1 MTEPPGV
8 AFAARPPAGAVQR
21 RDRPCAPRLRQA
33 GRVRNLRDIARVLR
47 HRDYRFLWL
56 SQTTSSIGDAIV
68 FVALALFVIDRTG
81 SATDLGLVLAAGVVP
96 LLVFL
101 LVGGVWADRL
111 PRHAVVIVTDLA
123 RFALHAL
130 LAVLIFTGEVTIW
143 QLVVIEALFGAA
155 EAFFRPADIRARA
168 ADRARARHP
177 AGERPDGDVAQ
188 RGHADGSR
196 ARDGAGADRRRRLGV
211 RGRLR
216 DLPRQRG
223 VSHPG
228 ATAPPRARRLAR
240 PGRPRMARRRASGA
254 EMREGYREV
263 RSRAWIWATLLA
275 FSVINLT
282 GLAPLFVLG
291 PIVARER
298 YGHTAVYGVVVAI
311 LGVGTIAGSLAGVNW
326 RPRHPM
332 RMATLAIMLWPPS
345 IVLFGAGVTLW
356 LVLPAVALAGLGV
369 ALFDVWWLTALAER
383 VPPDKLSRVTSY
395 DWVVSLGLLPLGL
408 ILAGP
413 LASALG
419 AVAVLIAGS
428 TLAGLAIALALLSRE
443 TWTLERLPRSSD
455 QPGLP

>member
-1 MTEPPGV
+1 
-8 AFAARPPAGAVQR
+8 
-21 RDRPCAPRLRQA
+21 
-33 GRVRNLRDIARVLR
+33 VRSFREIARVLR
-47 HRDYRFLWL
+47 HRDYRYLWL
-56 SQTTSSIGDAIV
+56 SQTTSAIGDAIV

-81 SATDLGLVLAAGVVP
+81 SPTDLGLVLAAGTVP

-111 PRHAVVIVTDLA
+111 PRHAVVIVTDLT
-123 RFALHAL
+123 RFALHGL
-130 LAVLIFTGEVTIW
+130 LAVLIFTGEVAIW

-155 EAFFRPADIRARA
+155 EAFFRPAISGLVPQTVPEADIQQANALMGMSRNA
-168 ADRARARHP
+168 ATLAGP
-177 AGERPDGDVAQ
+177 ALATVLVLTAGAGWAFALDAATFLVSAACLTRVRPRRRELAPAAAERPVTDA
-188 RGHADGSR
+188 
-196 ARDGAGADRRRRLGV
+196 
-211 RGRLR
+211 
-216 DLPRQRG
+216 
-223 VSHPG
+223 
-228 ATAPPRARRLAR
+228 AP
-240 PGRPRMARRRASGA
+240 SVWA

-263 RSRAWIWATLLA
+263 RSRAWIWATLVA

-298 YGHTAVYGVVVAI
+298 YGHTAIYGVVIAV
-311 LGVGTIAGSLAGVNW
+311 LGIGTIAGSLAGINW

-356 LVLPAVALAGLGV
+356 LVLPAAALAGFGL

-395 DWVVSLGLLPLGL
+395 DWVVSNGLLPLGL
-408 ILAGP
+408 IIAGP

-419 AVAVLIAGS
+419 AVAVLIAGT
-428 TLAGLAIALALLSRE
+428 TLAGLAIGAALLSRD
-443 TWTLERLPRSSD
+443 TWRLERLPQASG
-455 QPGLP
+455 QTGLP

>member
-1 MTEPPGV
+1 
-8 AFAARPPAGAVQR
+8 
-21 RDRPCAPRLRQA
+21 
-33 GRVRNLRDIARVLR
+33 VRSLRDIARVLR

-68 FVALALFVIDRTG
+68 FVALALFVIDRTA
-81 SATDLGLVLAAGVVP
+81 SPTDLGLVLAAGTVP

-101 LVGGVWADRL
+101 LFGGVWADRL

-123 RFALHAL
+123 RFTLHAL

-155 EAFFRPADIRARA
+155 EAFFRPAISGLVPQTVPEPDIQQASALMGMSRNA
-168 ADRARARHP
+168 AILVGP
-177 AGERPDGDVAQ
+177 ALATALVLTAGAGWAFAVDSATFLASAACLTQVRPRRRELASSPAEPP
-188 RGHADGSR
+188 ADG
-196 ARDGAGADRRRRLGV
+196 V
-211 RGRLR
+211 R
-216 DLPRQRG
+216 PS
-223 VSHPG
+223 VWS
-228 ATAPPRARRLAR
+228 
-240 PGRPRMARRRASGA
+240 
-254 EMREGYREV
+254 EMRAGYREV

-275 FSVINLT
+275 FSVTNFA

-298 YGHTAVYGVVVAI
+298 YGHTAIYGVVVAV
-311 LGVGTIAGSLAGVNW
+311 LGAGTIAGSLAGVNW

-332 RMATLAIMLWPPS
+332 RMAILVIMLWPPS

-356 LVLPAVALAGLGV
+356 VVLPAVALAGLGV

-395 DWVVSLGLLPLGL
+395 DWVVSQGLLPLGL

-428 TLAGLAIALALLSRE
+428 ALAAVALAAALLPRE
-443 TWTLERLPRSSD
+443 TWTLEHLPRASD
-455 QPGLP
+455 QPELT

>member
-1 MTEPPGV
+1 
-8 AFAARPPAGAVQR
+8 
-21 RDRPCAPRLRQA
+21 
-33 GRVRNLRDIARVLR
+33 VRNVRDIARVLR
-47 HRDYRFLWL
+47 HRDFRFLWL

-81 SATDLGLVLAAGVVP
+81 SATDLGLVLAAGALP
-96 LLVFL
+96 LLVFV

-111 PRHAVVIVTDLA
+111 PRHAVVIVTDLV

-143 QLVVIEALFGAA
+143 QLVVIEAVFGAA
-155 EAFFRPADIRARA
+155 EAFFRPAVSGLVPQTVPERDIQPASALMGMSRNA
-168 ADRARARHP
+168 ATMMGPALATALVLTAGAGWAFAVDSATFLVSAACVTQVRPRRRELAPSP
-177 AGERPDGDVAQ
+177 AGQP
-188 RGHADGSR
+188 ADG
-196 ARDGAGADRRRRLGV
+196 A
-211 RGRLR
+211 
-216 DLPRQRG
+216 
-223 VSHPG
+223 
-228 ATAPPRARRLAR
+228 AR
-240 PGRPRMARRRASGA
+240 PSVWS

-263 RSRAWIWATLLA
+263 RSRAWIWATLVA

-298 YGHTAVYGVVVAI
+298 YGHTAIYGVVVAI

-408 ILAGP
+408 IFAGP

-443 TWTLERLPRSSD
+443 TWTLERLPRGSD

>member
-1 MTEPPGV
+1 VSGLVPQTVPERDIQPASALMGMSRNAATMMGPALATALVLTAGAGW
-8 AFAARPPAGAVQR
+8 AFAVDSATFLVSAACVTQVRPRRRELAPSPAGQPADGAARP
-21 RDRPCAPRLRQA
+21 
-33 GRVRNLRDIARVLR
+33 
-47 HRDYRFLWL
+47 
-56 SQTTSSIGDAIV
+56 S
-68 FVALALFVIDRTG
+68 
-81 SATDLGLVLAAGVVP
+81 
-96 LLVFL
+96 
-101 LVGGVWADRL
+101 VW
-111 PRHAVVIVTDLA
+111 
-123 RFALHAL
+123 
-130 LAVLIFTGEVTIW
+130 
-143 QLVVIEALFGAA
+143 
-155 EAFFRPADIRARA
+155 
-168 ADRARARHP
+168 
-177 AGERPDGDVAQ
+177 
-188 RGHADGSR
+188 S
-196 ARDGAGADRRRRLGV
+196 
-211 RGRLR
+211 
-216 DLPRQRG
+216 
-223 VSHPG
+223 
-228 ATAPPRARRLAR
+228 
-240 PGRPRMARRRASGA
+240 

-263 RSRAWIWATLLA
+263 RSRAWIWATLVA

-298 YGHTAVYGVVVAI
+298 YGHTAIYGVVVAI

-408 ILAGP
+408 IFAGP

-443 TWTLERLPRSSD
+443 TWTLERLPRGSD

>member
-1 MTEPPGV
+1 M
-8 AFAARPPAGAVQR
+8 
-21 RDRPCAPRLRQA
+21 
-33 GRVRNLRDIARVLR
+33 LR

-81 SATDLGLVLAAGVVP
+81 SPTDLGLVLAAGTVP

-111 PRHAVVIVTDLA
+111 PRHAVVIVTDLT
-123 RFALHAL
+123 RFALHGL

-155 EAFFRPADIRARA
+155 EAFFRPAISGLVPQTVPEPDIQQANALMGMSRNA
-168 ADRARARHP
+168 ATLAGP
-177 AGERPDGDVAQ
+177 ALATVLVLTAGAGWAFALDAATFLVSAACLTQVRPRRRELASSPDPPVPA
-188 RGHADGSR
+188 
-196 ARDGAGADRRRRLGV
+196 DGAGA
-211 RGRLR
+211 
-216 DLPRQRG
+216 
-223 VSHPG
+223 
-228 ATAPPRARRLAR
+228 
-240 PGRPRMARRRASGA
+240 RASVWS

-263 RSRAWIWATLLA
+263 RSRAWIWATLVA

-298 YGHTAVYGVVVAI
+298 YGHTAIYGVVIAI
-311 LGVGTIAGSLAGVNW
+311 LGIGTIAGSLAGINW

-356 LVLPAVALAGLGV
+356 LVLPAAALAGLGV

-395 DWVVSLGLLPLGL
+395 DWVVSNGLLPLGL
-408 ILAGP
+408 ILVGP

-428 TLAGLAIALALLSRE
+428 TLAGVAIALALLSRE
-443 TWTLERLPRSSD
+443 TWTLERLPRASE

>member
-1 MTEPPGV
+1 
-8 AFAARPPAGAVQR
+8 
-21 RDRPCAPRLRQA
+21 
-33 GRVRNLRDIARVLR
+33 VRSLRDIAGVLR

-56 SQTTSSIGDAIV
+56 SQTTSAIGDAIV

-81 SATDLGLVLAAGVVP
+81 NPTDLGLVLAAGVVP

-101 LVGGVWADRL
+101 LFGGVWADRL

-155 EAFFRPADIRARA
+155 EAFFRPAISGLVPQTVPEPDIQQANALMGMSRNA
-168 ADRARARHP
+168 ATLMGP
-177 AGERPDGDVAQ
+177 ALATALVLTAGAGWAFAVDAATFLVSAACLTQVRPRRRELTAQLGEPPV
-188 RGHADGSR
+188 
-196 ARDGAGADRRRRLGV
+196 DGA
-211 RGRLR
+211 
-216 DLPRQRG
+216 
-223 VSHPG
+223 
-228 ATAPPRARRLAR
+228 APSLW
-240 PGRPRMARRRASGA
+240 S
-254 EMREGYREV
+254 EMRAGYREV

-298 YGHTAVYGVVVAI
+298 YGHTAVYGAVIAI

-332 RMATLAIMLWPPS
+332 RMATLVIMLWPPS

-395 DWVVSLGLLPLGL
+395 DWVVSNGLLPLGL

-428 TLAGLAIALALLSRE
+428 TLAGLALAAALLSRD
-443 TWTLERLPRSSD
+443 TWRLERLPRASD
-455 QPGLP
+455 QPG